1 MRNGVKR
8 VSIIKHINISPLSY
22 KMYFWK
28 PLIIIPALTFVSF
41 SFAYIYYNWINGD
54 LKKKLSISDKPRI
67 DPEAKYIS
75 ERKSAFMRTYTQ
87 KYPPVTQE
95 KYNSFPMKGSGI
107 ADSDDRGVPPTDFNS
122 SIEPEFYDKEKYTAI
137 MKEEVNVLE
146 TAWKKR
152 ILFDSTPRGNIVLF
166 YDPYKHGFSYYSDQ
180 HIPYSLLNAAAMKY
194 CRIFRCRDFFM
205 DEQVTPEYSP
215 SALLSQ
221 RIQEEKKELVE
232 KKAKISAKIGSS
244 TTAFAKFK
252 NYSNPIPIT
261 KPSIQLTNLPKI
273 AIPNAPV
280 VSPKEYMKNKFI
292 HLGKMANWN
301 ILLKKPKPKNISVNK
316 SDIMGYLDSNTDV
329 QKQVFNYRD
338 YKKSL
343 LT

>member
-1 MRNGVKR
+1 
-8 VSIIKHINISPLSY
+8 
-22 KMYFWK
+22 
-28 PLIIIPALTFVSF
+28 
-41 SFAYIYYNWINGD
+41 
-54 LKKKLSISDKPRI
+54 
-67 DPEAKYIS
+67 
-75 ERKSAFMRTYTQ
+75 
-87 KYPPVTQE
+87 
-95 KYNSFPMKGSGI
+95 
-107 ADSDDRGVPPTDFNS
+107 
-122 SIEPEFYDKEKYTAI
+122 

-166 YDPYKHGFSYYSDQ
+166 YDPYKQGFSYYSDQ

-194 CRIFRCRDFFM
+194 CRLFRCRDFFM

-215 SALLSQ
+215 STLLSQ

-252 NYSNPIPIT
+252 NYSNPMPTT
-261 KPSIQLTNLPKI
+261 KPSIQLTNLPRI
-273 AIPNAPV
+273 AIPNTPV
-280 VSPKEYMKNKFI
+280 VSPKEYVKNKFI

-343 LT
+343 LVF